1 MLPND
6 EHRREVEYALEYA
19 MLAILDRIPPVVPP
33 HVPPPQTL
41 SEAHQRLRGYCS
53 RHNTRPAP
61 IRVPRDWK
69 PCLWKPCLELPKH
82 MLDSQAQPQLDKQIE
97 QLRGLITNAIF
108 TGRSNSYLAT
118 AHNYLATAKIYVRRA
133 HFEQARVDRKRKSD
147 ELAESM
153 DEWYANK
160 KR

>member
-1 MLPND
+1 MLPDD

-19 MLAILDRIPPVVPP
+19 MLAILDRMPPV
-33 HVPPPQTL
+33 VPPPQTL

-53 RHNTRPAP
+53 RHNTPPVP
-61 IRVPRDWK
+61 IRVPRD
-69 PCLWKPCLELPKH
+69 WKPCLELPKH